1 MNADKVRWGII
12 STARIAE
19 TAFVPAVRETGRG
32 EVAAVAS
39 RSRERGESF
48 AREHG
53 IPRVFDDYASLL
65 ASDEVDAVYNPLPNT
80 MHREWTEA
88 AAAAGKHVFCEKP
101 LATTAADAE
110 AMVAA
115 CEQAGVVFFEAFV
128 FLYHPQT
135 LKLRRL
141 LDEGAIGELLQLHAH
156 MSFPIQRPTD
166 NIRMNRELGGG
177 SLWDGGSY
185 PVTFS
190 RFAFGEE
197 PAGIQS
203 KVLIDPEYGV
213 DTRATLILE
222 FPGDRTAS
230 IQGGF
235 DALRGAGSGAVRQ
248 GGGDRDPQTLP
259 SPGTV
264 ELRHP
269 LAGERRGGLLRQRG
283 GPVHAGDRAFPRLR
297 ARRGGAAA
305 YGGQCGGDP
314 AGYRIGAVRG
324 LRGPPG
330 QQTNWTGPG

>member
-1 MNADKVRWGII
+1 M
-12 STARIAE
+12 SAE
-19 TAFVPAVRETGRG
+19 
-32 EVAAVAS
+32 
-39 RSRERGESF
+39 
-48 AREHG
+48 
-53 IPRVFDDYASLL
+53 

-115 CEQAGVVFFEAFV
+115 CEEAGVVFFEAFV

-141 LDEGAIGELLQLHAH
+141 LDGGAIGELLQLHAH

-166 NIRMNRELGGG
+166 NIRMNRALGGG
-177 SLWDGGSY
+177 SLYDGGSY
-185 PVTFS
+185 PITFS

-203 KVLIDPEYGV
+203 KILIDPEYGV

-222 FPGDRTAS
+222 FSGDRTAS

-235 DALRGAGSGAVRQ
+235 DA
-248 GGGDRDPQTLP
+248 
-259 SPGTV
+259 
-264 ELRHP
+264 
-269 LAGERRGGLLRQRG
+269 
-283 GPVHAGDRAFPRLR
+283 
-297 ARRGGAAA
+297 
-305 YGGQCGGDP
+305 YGGQ
-314 AGYRIGAVRG
+314 GAVLFGREAAIEIPRPYHPQDQSSFVIRSG
-324 LRGPPG
+324 ESEEVVSFDNGVAPFTPAIEHFHDCVLDGAEPLLTAANAVGTLRIIESVLAGG
-330 QQTNWTGPG
+330 